1 MKRAFTLL
9 EILISV
15 VVLAIGLVG
24 VVAIFPAVI
33 DLQRRAQD
41 TVIGQNAASSAEAQL
56 VGTFVKNPSLNWL
69 DWSDWSDVFN
79 ESDLSLIPRFPVF
92 DTLKRDV
99 TISVRDSRIPVG
111 ASDYVYNFLWEAN
124 WDWERPENE
133 NAFDVLT
140 DTGDLVIGGGRGRV
154 PMQDGSIAVI
164 TLPTLTLALGDRL
177 MPDAA
182 SGTDPRYVYDLVV
195 RRVDAGIGYVPRG
208 DSGRR
213 TYEKRVPAARLD
225 ELPLQIAVFIRRID
239 RNIRVPVGVSIRE
252 AITGVRDDPDDT
264 RPINSSDRRLPLAVM
279 GTPGSASDGDTCRLV
294 QNGKPGQHL
303 YSTPVSALLRD
314 TTILQSDENN
324 PNVWDLFDPA
334 SLRHVGNG
342 TNANSAAERL
352 TQVGQLFVD
361 NTGVVRRVT
370 AIVQKDIDNASRN
383 LLVVTPPFS
392 TDSTDVYRQIVFTPQ
407 VPVDIRVLTTR

>member
-56 VGTFVKNPSLNWL
+56 VGTFIENPSLNWL
-69 DWSDWSDVFN
+69 DWTDWSDVFN

-111 ASDYVYNFLWEAN
+111 ASDYVYNFLWETN
-124 WDWERPENE
+124 WDWERPENDD
-133 NAFDVLT
+133 AFEVLT
-140 DTGDLVIGGGRGRV
+140 ATGDLVIGGGRGRIQK
-154 PMQDGSIAVI
+154 QDTNGNLQTVQI
-164 TLPTLTLALGDRL
+164 TLPTVTLSLADRL

-182 SGTDPRYVYDLVV
+182 SGADPRYIYDMVV

-213 TYEKRVPAARLD
+213 TYERRVPADRLE
-225 ELPLQIAVFIRRID
+225 ELPLQIAVFVRRVD
-239 RNIRVPVGVSIRE
+239 RNIRVPLGVSIRE
-252 AITGVRDDPDDT
+252 ALSGEYDDPEQDGRVPD
-264 RPINSSDRRLPLAVM
+264 RNRRLPLAVD
-279 GTPGSASDGDTCRLV
+279 PGDACRLV
-294 QNGKPGQHL
+294 QNGKPGDHS
-303 YSTPVSALLRD
+303 YSTPVAALLRD
-314 TTILQSDENN
+314 TTILQSDDSR
-324 PNVWDLFDPA
+324 PDVWDLFDPV

-342 TNANSAAERL
+342 TNATSAAERL
-352 TQVGQLFVD
+352 TQVGQMFVD
-361 NTGVVRRVT
+361 NTGTVRKVT
-370 AIVQKDIDNASRN
+370 AIVQRQVDGGDRDV
-383 LLVVTPPFS
+383 LVVDPPFS
-392 TDSTDVYRQIVFTPQ
+392 SNSTDEYRQIVFTPQ

>member
-56 VGTFVKNPSLNWL
+56 VGTFVENPSLNWL
-69 DWSDWSDVFN
+69 DW
-79 ESDLSLIPRFPVF
+79 ESAYSENDLTQINRFPVF
-92 DTLKRDV
+92 EILGKDV
-99 TISVRDSRIPVG
+99 GISVRDARVPVG
-111 ASDYVYNFLWEAN
+111 ASDYTYDFLWDVRWE
-124 WDWERPENE
+124 WERQENDD
-133 NAFDVLT
+133 AFDVLES
-140 DTGDLVIGGGRGRV
+140 TGDLVLGGGTAYEAIH
-154 PMQDGSIAVI
+154 DNDK

-182 SGTDPRYVYDLVV
+182 SGADPRYVYDMVV
-195 RRVDAGIGYVPRG
+195 RRVDAGIGFVPRG
-208 DSGRR
+208 DSGNR

-225 ELPLQIAVFIRRID
+225 ELPLQIAVFVRRID

-252 AITGVRDDPDDT
+252 AITGVNDDPDDT
-264 RPINSSDRRLPLAVM
+264 GSVASGNRRLPLAV
-279 GTPGSASDGDTCRLV
+279 SENDFCKII
-294 QNGKPGQHL
+294 QNGKFSNSDHR
-303 YSTPVSALLRD
+303 YSTPVAALLRD
-314 TTILQSDENN
+314 TTILRSDDNN
-324 PNVWDLFDPA
+324 ENVWDLFDPA

-361 NTGVVRRVT
+361 NTGVVRKVT
-370 AIVQKDIDNASRN
+370 AIVQKEIDGASRN
-383 LLVVTPPFS
+383 VLAVTPAFS

>member
-56 VGTFVKNPSLNWL
+56 VGTFIENPSLNWL
-69 DWSDWSDVFN
+69 DWTDWSDVFN
-79 ESDLSLIPRFPVF
+79 ENDLSLIPRFPVF

-111 ASDYVYNFLWEAN
+111 ASDYVYNFLWETN
-124 WDWERPENE
+124 WDWERPENDD
-133 NAFDVLT
+133 AFEVLT
-140 DTGDLVIGGGRGRV
+140 TTGDLVIGGGRGRIQK
-154 PMQDGSIAVI
+154 QDTNGNLQTVQI
-164 TLPTLTLALGDRL
+164 TLPTVTLSLADRL

-182 SGTDPRYVYDLVV
+182 SGADPRYIYDMVV

-213 TYEKRVPAARLD
+213 TYERRVPADRLE
-225 ELPLQIAVFIRRID
+225 ELPLQIAVFVRRVD
-239 RNIRVPVGVSIRE
+239 RNIRVPLGVSIRE
-252 AITGVRDDPDDT
+252 ALSGEYDDPEQDGRVPD
-264 RPINSSDRRLPLAVM
+264 RNRRLPLAVD
-279 GTPGSASDGDTCRLV
+279 PGDACRLV
-294 QNGKPGQHL
+294 QNGKPGDHS
-303 YSTPVSALLRD
+303 YSTPVAALLRD
-314 TTILQSDENN
+314 TTILQSDDSR
-324 PNVWDLFDPA
+324 PDVWDLFDPV

-342 TNANSAAERL
+342 TNATSAAERL
-352 TQVGQLFVD
+352 TQVGQMFVD
-361 NTGVVRRVT
+361 NTGTVRKVT
-370 AIVQKDIDNASRN
+370 AIVQRQVDGGDRDV
-383 LLVVTPPFS
+383 LVVDPPFS
-392 TDSTDVYRQIVFTPQ
+392 SNSTDEYRQIVFTPQ

>member
-1 MKRAFTLL
+1 MNRAFTLL

-56 VGTFVKNPSLNWL
+56 VGTFVENPSLNWL
-69 DWSDWSDVFN
+69 DW
-79 ESDLSLIPRFPVF
+79 ESAYSENDLTQINRFPVF
-92 DTLKRDV
+92 EILGKDV
-99 TISVRDSRIPVG
+99 GISVRDARVPVG
-111 ASDYVYNFLWEAN
+111 ASDYTYDFLWDVRWE
-124 WDWERPENE
+124 WERQENDD
-133 NAFDVLT
+133 AFDVLES
-140 DTGDLVIGGGRGRV
+140 TGDLVLGGGTAYKAIH
-154 PMQDGSIAVI
+154 DNDK

-177 MPDAA
+177 MPDSA
-182 SGTDPRYVYDLVV
+182 SGADPRYVYDMVV
-195 RRVDAGIGYVPRG
+195 RRVDAGIGFVPRG
-208 DSGRR
+208 DSGNR

-225 ELPLQIAVFIRRID
+225 ELPLQIAVFVRRID

-252 AITGVRDDPDDT
+252 AITGVNDDPDDT
-264 RPINSSDRRLPLAVM
+264 GSIASGNRRLPLAV
-279 GTPGSASDGDTCRLV
+279 TFGDACRLI
-294 QNGKPGQHL
+294 QNGKPGDHS
-303 YSTPVSALLRD
+303 YSAPVAALLRD
-314 TTILQSDENN
+314 TTILRSDDNN
-324 PNVWDLFDPA
+324 ENVWDLFDPA

-342 TNANSAAERL
+342 TNATSAAERL

-361 NTGVVRRVT
+361 NTGVVRKVT
-370 AIVQKDIDNASRN
+370 AIVQKEIDGASRN
-383 LLVVTPPFS
+383 VLSVTPAFS

>member
-99 TISVRDSRIPVG
+99 AISVRDSRIPVG

-133 NAFDVLT
+133 DAFDVLT

-154 PMQDGSIAVI
+154 PMQDGSTAVI

-182 SGTDPRYVYDLVV
+182 SGADPRYVYDMVV
-195 RRVDAGIGYVPRG
+195 RRVDAGIGFVPRG
-208 DSGRR
+208 DSGNR

-225 ELPLQIAVFIRRID
+225 ELPLQIAVFVRRID

-252 AITGVRDDPDDT
+252 AITGVNDDPDDT
-264 RPINSSDRRLPLAVM
+264 GSIASGNRRLPLAV
-279 GTPGSASDGDTCRLV
+279 SENDSCRLI
-294 QNGKPGQHL
+294 QNGKPGDHS
-303 YSTPVSALLRD
+303 YSAPVAALLRD
-314 TTILQSDENN
+314 TTILRSDDNN
-324 PNVWDLFDPA
+324 ENVWDLFDPT

-361 NTGVVRRVT
+361 NTGVVRKVT
-370 AIVQKDIDNASRN
+370 AIVQKEIDGASRKV
-383 LLVVTPPFS
+383 LAVTPAFS